1 MRIEG
6 IRMEILV
13 GKETRA
19 YLKKKGLPD
28 RDLYELPESK
38 LRFPDG
44 AQYRLEV
51 PTVNTAE
58 AMRAVLETAEK
69 YGVVINRIDETR
81 GIMRHTD
88 EELEEYIQIAKDFKV
103 ELNLSVGPRAAYDLS
118 PQRAT
123 GTMEAGRIGYRLRGM
138 EQVVRAVEDVKR
150 AVELGCRGILV
161 YDEGLLWLLN
171 EMRKDGEL
179 PKDLSFKLSAH
190 CGHGNPVSFKVLEM
204 LGADSIN
211 PVRDLTLPMIAAIR
225 QAVKVPIDVHV
236 DNPASTGGMIRTYEA
251 PEMVRV
257 GAPIH
262 LKTGNSVLE
271 RHGMLTTKEDGVKM
285 AIQAVLVDRMI
296 KRYYPEAV
304 QSKKGAKGL
313 AIPK

>member
-1 MRIEG
+1 
-6 IRMEILV
+6 MEILV